1 MTADKLGKI
10 YTLIMSLYFM
20 VSGFNALFDID
31 AKLARVG
38 LSAVDSDGKIAFIL
52 IYCSLMI
59 GIGLAI
65 GLIYYL
71 SKNWIYPSIL
81 AITIVSC
88 FVIFRFVGAM
98 MVGELSETQLSFI
111 LFELLEVSIGVLLV
125 TRSKKLLY

>member
-88 FVIFRFVGAM
+88 FVVFRLVGAM